1 MADRKTTLNRPAQ
14 PPTNLQNLTLFR
26 IYVFYRSLLSLLLLL
41 ALLSAD
47 TRQLVGI
54 LNPTLYL
61 YVACVFLATNLV
73 LLALLRSHLLQS
85 QVSLFAVFFVDIL
98 AITLLADTS
107 GGMSSGLPILLVVTA
122 AASAILITSSTIA
135 TLIAAL
141 SVIAVLADTIRLIN
155 EQVLSINN
163 LLPAG
168 VLGMLIFT
176 VSLLIQMVA
185 RRVGMAEDLARKR
198 AADLYNLQRLNEQ
211 IVQNLQTGILMV
223 YADGKV
229 RVMNQA
235 ATRLLGPERHEPLE
249 QGHPLT
255 EYNRDLAEQF
265 HLWTEND
272 THTPTPLMVK
282 EDAPQVI
289 ASFRSLDST
298 RPDGDALVFIED
310 YSPITQKAQSL
321 KLASLGRLTAS
332 IAHEI
337 RNPLGAVSHAAQLLG
352 ESSQLPVEDQRLTD
366 IIEHHTR
373 RMNAIIENVMHIS
386 RRQAPRPQPLALRG
400 WLQNFLGGY
409 RAAIT
414 HESEIDVRLPDESVE
429 ILFDPEHLHRVLSNL
444 LDNALRHS
452 RSATGRPTAQI
463 GVTWEHLSRRCLI
476 EIVDD
481 GLGVAES
488 EQAKLFE
495 PFYTTVEGGTGLG
508 LYLCK
513 ELCEIN
519 HATLV
524 YRRTAQGKSCFRI
537 AIQQRG

>member
-1 MADRKTTLNRPAQ
+1 
-14 PPTNLQNLTLFR
+14 
-26 IYVFYRSLLSLLLLL
+26 
-41 ALLSAD
+41 
-47 TRQLVGI
+47 
-54 LNPTLYL
+54 
-61 YVACVFLATNLV
+61 
-73 LLALLRSHLLQS
+73 
-85 QVSLFAVFFVDIL
+85 
-98 AITLLADTS
+98 
-107 GGMSSGLPILLVVTA
+107 
-122 AASAILITSSTIA
+122 
-135 TLIAAL
+135 
-141 SVIAVLADTIRLIN
+141 
-155 EQVLSINN
+155 
-163 LLPAG
+163 
-168 VLGMLIFT
+168 MLIFT

-235 ATRLLGPERHEPLE
+235 ATRLLDPDRHVPLE
-249 QGHPLT
+249 QGRTLI

-265 HLWTEND
+265 QLWSDNG
-272 THTPTPLMVK
+272 THNSKPLQVK
-282 EDAPQVI
+282 EDAPQVV
-289 ASFRSLDST
+289 ASFRALDST
-298 RPDGDALVFIED
+298 RADGDALVFIED
-310 YSPITQKAQSL
+310 YSPITQQAQTL

-352 ESSQLPVEDQRLTD
+352 ESDQLPVEDQRLTD

-386 RRQAPRPQPLALRG
+386 RRQAPQPQLLALRG
-400 WLQNFLGGY
+400 WLQNFSTAY

-414 HESEIDVRLPDESVE
+414 QESELDLRLPDESVE

-452 RSATGRPTAQI
+452 RTATGRATAQI
-463 GVTWEHLSRRCLI
+463 RVTWEHLSQRCLI

-481 GLGVAES
+481 GLGVADS

-524 YRRTAQGKSCFRI
+524 YRLTAQGQSCFRI
-537 AIQQRG
+537 AILQRG